1 MGLKKAGLEIDA
13 IILARKNSKRLKNK
27 HHLMIS
33 GKKMISYTFDSVLK
47 SKLIKNCYCF
57 TNDKRINKIIKN
69 KKIDFSIK
77 RPEKISG
84 DKTSSEETIL
94 YLLKILKKKKKLSK
108 NFILLQPTS
117 PLRTSKLIDLSI
129 KYFFKKKFTSLLSLK
144 RIKKNIFNIKSKK
157 VFLNK
162 NETFISDGAI
172 YICNTKYFL
181 KHKKFIS
188 SKIGYVEL
196 PEKSTIDVDTIDDLN
211 KVRKILH

>member
-1 MGLKKAGLEIDA
+1 MGLKKASLEIDA

-47 SKLIKNCYCF
+47 SKFIKNCYCF
-57 TNDKRINKIIKN
+57 TDDKRINKIIKN

-94 YLLKILKKKKKLSK
+94 YLLKILKKRKKLSK

-117 PLRTSKLIDLSI
+117 PLRTSKFINLSI

-144 RIKKNIFNIKSKK
+144 RIKKNIFNIKNKK

-211 KVRKILH
+211 KVRKVLH

>member
-94 YLLKILKKKKKLSK
+94 YL
-108 NFILLQPTS
+108 
-117 PLRTSKLIDLSI
+117 
-129 KYFFKKKFTSLLSLK
+129 
-144 RIKKNIFNIKSKK
+144 
-157 VFLNK
+157 
-162 NETFISDGAI
+162 
-172 YICNTKYFL
+172 
-181 KHKKFIS
+181 
-188 SKIGYVEL
+188 
-196 PEKSTIDVDTIDDLN
+196 
-211 KVRKILH
+211 

>member
-1 MGLKKAGLEIDA
+1 MGLKKASLEIDA

-47 SKLIKNCYCF
+47 SKFIKNCYCF
-57 TNDKRINKIIKN
+57 TDDKRINKIIKN

-94 YLLKILKKKKKLSK
+94 YLLKILKKRKKLSK

>member
-1 MGLKKAGLEIDA
+1 MGLKKASLEIDA

-47 SKLIKNCYCF
+47 SKFIKNCYCF
-57 TNDKRINKIIKN
+57 TDDKRINKIIKN

-94 YLLKILKKKKKLSK
+94 YLLKILKKRKKLSK

-144 RIKKNIFNIKSKK
+144 RIKKNIFNIKNKK

-211 KVRKILH
+211 KVRKVLH

>member
-47 SKLIKNCYCF
+47 SKFIKNCYCF
-57 TNDKRINKIIKN
+57 TDDKRINKIIKN

-94 YLLKILKKKKKLSK
+94 YLLKILKKRKKLSK

-211 KVRKILH
+211 KVRKVLH